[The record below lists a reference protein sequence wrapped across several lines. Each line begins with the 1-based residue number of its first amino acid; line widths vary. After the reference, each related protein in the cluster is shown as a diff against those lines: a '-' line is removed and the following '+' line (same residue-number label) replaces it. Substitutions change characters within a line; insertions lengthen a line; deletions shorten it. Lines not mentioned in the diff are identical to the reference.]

1 MRSSKKTAS
10 NARYESLIKYIYPAR
25 VHDRVDKRYDKN
37 KVLEKTN
44 AKEELR
50 ANNHGSSNITDEDMI
65 SMIVEEVCKRLGTRA
80 DRSKNRQILKAAYRY
95 RKNKRVVYIPK
106 DPLINKVLEVL
117 KSDPDEPLRVTI
129 RKVFDVAALHL
140 KIAKE
145 R

>member
-1 MRSSKKTAS
+1 
-10 NARYESLIKYIYPAR
+10 